1 VVKDDDDEEVNGEFT
16 CESQFDESTTDSRS
30 RPATDWSST
39 SSVVDDGSAVTQN
52 GYGDSG
58 IDVDG
63 LGV

>member
-1 VVKDDDDEEVNGEFT
+1 MVKDDDEQVTG
-16 CESQFDESTTDSRS
+16 QFDESTTDSRS

-39 SSVVDDGSAVTQN
+39 SSVVDDGPAVTQN